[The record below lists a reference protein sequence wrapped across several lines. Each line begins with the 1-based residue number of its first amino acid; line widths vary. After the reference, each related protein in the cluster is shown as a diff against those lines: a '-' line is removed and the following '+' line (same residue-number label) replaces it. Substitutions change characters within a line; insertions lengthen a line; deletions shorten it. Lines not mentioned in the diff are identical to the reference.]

1 VDSTPNSTPTW
12 CCASRRAHDCGQ
24 IINPDGIRNQIE
36 GNVRDKLLT
45 KGLRVVHQQGLV
57 GASVRDIVEAAGVP
71 QGSFSNHFASKEAFG
86 VEILD
91 LYFGFTRKVL
101 AETLNNKELT
111 PLRRLEAYIDAN
123 QAFLEQWGVE
133 NGCLYGNYAA
143 ELTGHDEP
151 IRRRLVEIF
160 NVLQDSLTACLKD
173 AVNAEELPKDFKCKE
188 IGDFILSSLQGAIL
202 LSKGKRDTSPLAKF
216 KRVLF
221 GNLLR

>member
-1 VDSTPNSTPTW
+1 MGKPT
-12 CCASRRAHDCGQ
+12 
-24 IINPDGIRNQIE
+24 N
-36 GNVRDKLLT
+36 RDKILAN
-45 KGLRVVHQQGLV
+45 GLRVVHQRGLA

-101 AETLNNKELT
+101 AETLNNTDLK

-133 NGCLYGNYAA
+133 NGCLYGTYAA
-143 ELTGHDEP
+143 EITGYDEP
-151 IRRRLVEIF
+151 IRCRLVEIF
-160 NVLQDSLTACLKD
+160 NIIQDSLEACLKA
-173 AVNAEELPKDFKCKE
+173 AVKAGDLPKGFKCKE
-188 IGDFILSSLQGAIL
+188 VGDFILSSQGAIL
-202 LSKGKRDTSPLAKF
+202 LSKGKRDTSPVTKF

-221 GNLLR
+221 SSILR